1 MQQQQNLKT
10 VINLCAEFPG
20 YRGLYGELD
29 IHQLCLG
36 TADYTVPTLDKI
48 EAGVLAIMEIADH
61 GEGSV
66 YIHCK
71 GDVYLFWWVFCSCI
85 PTNTFLSA
93 AGRGRSAA
101 LGLCYLIRRYQLNPQ
116 QAQSVLIKA
125 RAQVDKELYHAEQI
139 RMYYKS
145 IIMEAEAGR
154 IHRIPYTFM

>member
-48 EAGVLAIMEIADH
+48 EAGVLAIMEIAEH
-61 GEGSV
+61 GDGSV

-71 GDVYLFWWVFCSCI
+71 GDVYLFLFS
-85 PTNTFLSA
+85 FLYFVQ
-93 AGRGRSAA
+93 RVV
-101 LGLCYLIRRYQLNPQ
+101 N
-116 QAQSVLIKA
+116 
-125 RAQVDKELYHAEQI
+125 
-139 RMYYKS
+139 
-145 IIMEAEAGR
+145 
-154 IHRIPYTFM
+154 